1 MKMAENDE
9 MDGLYGDGEDKG
21 APPAS
26 IDQQEQEQM
35 QETALVPI
43 KLLDPHDGKGIKVGD
58 EIVVRVKALHG
69 DEAEVEYAPKEE
81 GGKEGGEGKGG
92 APGDE
97 GESSD
102 DEIDRLD
109 TY

>member
-9 MDGLYGDGEDKG
+9 MDGLYSGGDDKG

-26 IDQQEQEQM
+26 IDQEEQNEM
-35 QETALVPI
+35 QETALVPV

-69 DEAEVEYAPKEE
+69 DEAEIAYATGKGGE
-81 GGKEGGEGKGG
+81 GDEGGEGKKD
-92 APGDE
+92 GDE
-97 GESSD
+97 MSSD
-102 DEIDRLD
+102 EEIDSLD
-109 TY
+109 NY

>member
-58 EIVVRVKALHG
+58 EIMVKVTALHG
-69 DEAEVEYAPKEE
+69 DEAEIAYAT
-81 GGKEGGEGKGG
+81 GKGG
-92 APGDE
+92 EGDE
-97 GESSD
+97 GEEGKKGGEEMSSD
-102 DEIDRLD
+102 EEIDSLD
-109 TY
+109 NY

>member
-35 QETALVPI
+35 QETAIVPV

-58 EIVVRVKALHG
+58 EIMVKVTALHG
-69 DEAEVEYAPKEE
+69 DEAEIAYAS
-81 GGKEGGEGKGG
+81 GKSGE
-92 APGDE
+92 GDE
-97 GESSD
+97 GEEGKKDGDEMSSD
-102 DEIDRLD
+102 DEIDSLD
-109 TY
+109 NY